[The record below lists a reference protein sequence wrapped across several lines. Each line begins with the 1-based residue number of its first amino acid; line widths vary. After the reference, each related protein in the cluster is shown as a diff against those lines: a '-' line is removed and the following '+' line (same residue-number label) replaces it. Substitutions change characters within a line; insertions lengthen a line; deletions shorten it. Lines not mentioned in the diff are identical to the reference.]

1 MAQIE
6 YINGSHKR
14 IIEAII
20 SENKGI
26 RKPIMLTAN
35 QHDKLYTVSL
45 GWTNTSITIP
55 KEDLIKEEV
64 LAITNEDY
72 GGRIILNDVW
82 EAKF

>member
-14 IIEAII
+14 IIEAIM
-20 SENKGI
+20 SENKCL

-35 QHDKLYTVSL
+35 QYDKVYTVSL

-55 KEDLIKEEV
+55 KEDLVKEEV

-72 GGRIILNDVW
+72 GGRIVLNDVW